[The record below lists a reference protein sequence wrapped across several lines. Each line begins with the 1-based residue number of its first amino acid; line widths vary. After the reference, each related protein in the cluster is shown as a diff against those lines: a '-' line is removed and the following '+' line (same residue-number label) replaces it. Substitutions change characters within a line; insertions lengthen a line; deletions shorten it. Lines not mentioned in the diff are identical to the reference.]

1 MVAMKISLRGFMNRI
16 ALKGLKIANEIL
28 IMLTLV
34 GLGLW
39 DEKDM
44 LLSGIEACRAAAKVY
59 CELYTAAWGGNLKK
73 LEKTIGKKIEV
84 LERKDVEEDSDK
96 LIEEAKTKDVVVLV
110 PGDPLTA
117 TTHIH
122 LIMECKKR
130 GIAFE
135 IIHSSSIYTA
145 VAKTGLQ
152 LYKFGRTTTI
162 PAASGK
168 YAATSFF
175 DAIAENAKAGLH
187 TLVLLDR
194 DMGTREGLRILKE
207 VEGRKGKK
215 ILKHAVL
222 CSRLGSKRERL
233 VYGEIKALMETD
245 LPPPAVIIIPGKLHF
260 IEKEFLETLR

>member
-1 MVAMKISLRGFMNRI
+1 
-16 ALKGLKIANEIL
+16 
-28 IMLTLV
+28 MLSLV
-34 GLGLW
+34 GIGLW
-39 DEKDM
+39 DEKDI
-44 LLSGIEACRAAAKVY
+44 LVSGIEACKLADRVY

-73 LEKTIGKKIEV
+73 LGKMIGKEIEV
-84 LERKDVEEDSDK
+84 LKREDLEENSDR
-96 LIEEAKTKDVVVLV
+96 LIEEAKRWDIVILV

-122 LIMECKKR
+122 LVMECKKR
-130 GIAFE
+130 CIDFK

-152 LYKFGRTTTI
+152 LYKFGRTTTV

-175 DAIAENAKAGLH
+175 DAIVENAKAGLH

-194 DMGTREGLRILKE
+194 DMGTKQGLRILKD
-207 VEGRKGKK
+207 VERKKGKK
-215 ILKHAVL
+215 ILRHAVL
-222 CSRLGSKRERL
+222 CSKIGSKAEKI
-233 VYGEIKALMETD
+233 VYGKVSDLLEAD

-260 IEKEFLETLR
+260 VEKEFLETLDSCRR